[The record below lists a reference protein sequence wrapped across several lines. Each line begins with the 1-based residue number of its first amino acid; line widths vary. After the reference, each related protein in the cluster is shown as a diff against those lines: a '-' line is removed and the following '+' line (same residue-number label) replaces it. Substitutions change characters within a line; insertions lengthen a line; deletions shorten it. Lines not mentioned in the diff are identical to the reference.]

1 MEEVIGIA
9 RRILHI
15 LILLFAVIVLN
26 FMLIR
31 LAPGDVAQVIAGEMG
46 GVTAEILSDIRV
58 QYGLDKSIIEQ
69 LFIFLGRFARLDFG
83 ESYFYNLPVL
93 ELIFDRVPATLLL
106 VFSALMFSTT
116 IGTIIGVISARRP
129 HSFLSHLVT
138 FISVGGYSMPVFW
151 LGIMLLILFASI
163 IPIFPTAGMYDA
175 AKEVGAIGY
184 LVDVLH
190 HLVLPGFTLSI
201 IYLGQYSRLARGSM
215 LETLNA
221 DYIRTARA
229 KGLKEKLVIYKHALR
244 NAILP
249 VITMAGLQFSQLFAG
264 AILVETVFNWPGL
277 GRLAFEAI
285 LSRDYPTVLGLL
297 FFSSLI
303 VVTANLLTDLCYRL
317 VDPRIS
323 LGGQ

>member
-1 MEEVIGIA
+1 MEEILGIA
-9 RRILHI
+9 RRILHA
-15 LILLFAVIVLN
+15 LILLVAVIVLN
-26 FMLIR
+26 FVLMR

-46 GVTAEILSDIRV
+46 GVTEEILADIRA
-58 QYGLDKSIIEQ
+58 QYGLDKSIAEQ

-83 ESYFYNLPVL
+83 ESYFYNQPVL
-93 ELIFDRVPATLLL
+93 KLIFGRVPATLLL
-106 VFSALMFSTT
+106 VLSALIFSTS

-129 HSFLSHLVT
+129 HSLLSHLVT

-175 AKEVGAIGY
+175 AKEVGVLGY

-190 HLVLPGFTLSI
+190 HLVLPVFTLAF

-229 KGLKEKLVIYKHALR
+229 KGLKENLVIYKHALR
-244 NAILP
+244 NAVLP
-249 VITMAGLQFSQLFAG
+249 VVTMAGLQFSQLFAG

-297 FFSSLI
+297 FFSALI
-303 VVTANLLTDLCYRL
+303 VVVANLLTDLCYRL
-317 VDPRIS
+317 IDPRIT
-323 LGGQ
+323 LDDQ